1 MTQHTLSTAAPK
13 RKRSPT
19 QIRVWV
25 NLVLFVI
32 MVLVL
37 APMATGITVHEWASF
52 IVIIPLFVHLIMDWS
67 WIVNISKRMF
77 KKVPAATRFNYI
89 LDWLIFFLFVVATLS
104 GVLISEAALPALGF
118 NIVVDPFW
126 SQLHDM
132 SANLMTVGLGIHLAM
147 HWKWIVTNVK
157 KYLVRVRTKGAQTQ
171 GGN

>member
-1 MTQHTLSTAAPK
+1 MRII
-13 RKRSPT
+13 RKLTHGQSECETGKQNVFTGALFPRFSHFASID
-19 QIRVWV
+19 QILYVFNR
-25 NLVLFVI
+25 
-32 MVLVL
+32 
-37 APMATGITVHEWASF
+37 A
-52 IVIIPLFVHLIMDWS
+52 
-67 WIVNISKRMF
+67 
-77 KKVPAATRFNYI
+77 AATRFNYI

-157 KYLVRVRTKGAQTQ
+157 KYLVRGRTKGAQTQ